1 MYDGHTLSYLMAFL
15 TITCIVLFMDV
26 YISYTFCTHLM
37 FKSKQKE
44 LYVSSVT
51 HPFSEYMWVNL
62 PSEGHSG
69 GSSNSGMKT
78 QLRFLS
84 RLSAVLNIRSI
95 DCAPHT
101 GSVKC

>member
-1 MYDGHTLSYLMAFL
+1 M
-15 TITCIVLFMDV
+15 LFMDV

-37 FKSKQKE
+37 FKFKQKE

-69 GSSNSGMKT
+69 GSSSGMKT
-78 QLRFLS
+78 PLRFLS

-95 DCAPHT
+95 DCAALT
-101 GSVKC
+101 NTLAQ